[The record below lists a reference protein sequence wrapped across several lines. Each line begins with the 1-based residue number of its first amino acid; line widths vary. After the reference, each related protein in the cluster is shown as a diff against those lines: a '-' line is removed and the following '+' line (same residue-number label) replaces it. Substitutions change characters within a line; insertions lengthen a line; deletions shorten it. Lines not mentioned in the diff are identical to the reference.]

1 MINIALNTVLRA
13 PISLRAIISVDAD
26 IDAERILILNRD
38 TGDLYHSFKRALA
51 VHVFV
56 VPYQHTTND
65 TLLVGILDDDRVY
78 NCKFVDGVRAESV
91 NVNAI

>member
-1 MINIALNTVLRA
+1 MINIALNTVVKA
-13 PISLRAIISVDAD
+13 PISLRAIVSVDAD

-51 VHVFV
+51 IHMFV
-56 VPYQHTTND
+56 VPYQHATND
-65 TLLVGILDDDRVY
+65 ALLVGILDNDRVY

-91 NVNAI
+91 NANAI